1 MQGSNG
7 QYQSTRQ
14 PEANHG
20 TSQDTK
26 TIETIKKKAQR
37 YCHHQASDAPTGFH
51 DPNKLIGMWIA
62 LSPRQVIDIN
72 IKESARGD
80 CIAAPQKDGQHIDPT
95 RRNRPTATVDTST
108 LFQSLHWQR

>member
-1 MQGSNG
+1 MQESDR

-26 TIETIKKKAQR
+26 TIETIKKKAQG
-37 YCHHQASDAPTGFH
+37 YCHQQASDASTGFH
-51 DPNKLIGMWIA
+51 NPDKLIWMWIA

-72 IKESARGD
+72 IKESARSNG
-80 CIAAPQKDGQHIDPT
+80 IGAPQKDGQHIDPT
-95 RRNRPTATVDTST
+95 RRNRPTATVDAST
-108 LFQSLHWQR
+108 LLQSLHGP